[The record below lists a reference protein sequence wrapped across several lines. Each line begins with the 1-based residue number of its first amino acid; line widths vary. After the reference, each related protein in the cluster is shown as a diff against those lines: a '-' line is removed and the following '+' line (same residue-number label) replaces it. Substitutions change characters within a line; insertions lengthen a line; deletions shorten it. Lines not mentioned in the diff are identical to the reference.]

1 MHRRS
6 PSVGSSGLKNNRFRG
21 IGRGPRQASQGG
33 EGGGPR
39 HLCNLSQLQGNLRDL
54 PRLQGSNLRDLPR
67 LQGHRLE
74 CAAVDA
80 DEAVDALHGW
90 FLL

>member
-1 MHRRS
+1 MER
-6 PSVGSSGLKNNRFRG
+6 VGSSGLKNNRFRG

-33 EGGGPR
+33 EGGAPR
-39 HLCNLSQLQGNLRDL
+39 HLCNLS
-54 PRLQGSNLRDLPR
+54 RLQGSNLRDLPR

-80 DEAVDALHGW
+80 DEAVDALHEW
-90 FLL
+90 FLQ